1 MDLFDQLLMA
11 HKQGMRFSLDS
22 GETAERHYRR
32 GTRGDADA
40 HPAQNQYYY
49 RMRAAHNA
57 KVQGGGY
64 ARVTR

>member
-40 HPAQNQYYY
+40 HPACDW
-49 RMRAAHNA
+49 RLRAAHNA
-57 KVQGGGY
+57 RVKARGGTY
-64 ARVTR
+64 AHAAR